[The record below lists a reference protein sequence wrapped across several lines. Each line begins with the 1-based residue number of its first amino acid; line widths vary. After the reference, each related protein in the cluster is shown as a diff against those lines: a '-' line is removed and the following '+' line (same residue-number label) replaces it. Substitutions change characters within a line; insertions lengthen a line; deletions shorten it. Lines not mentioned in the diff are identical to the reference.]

1 MGYSAKLNLIG
12 IFDSITAMPEDDSV
26 KITVSMS
33 TKQLIDEL
41 KGSLSYNDF
50 LEPIVEKDT
59 EYSN

>member
-1 MGYSAKLNLIG
+1 
-12 IFDSITAMPEDDSV
+12 MPENDLV